1 MSQIRPVALCL
12 LVHEDRILLQEVYH
26 SGVRYLRPPGGGIDF
41 GEPAITAVRREVR
54 EEVGSE
60 ITEPH
65 LVAIWENREKFILH
79 NDQRHEIVFLFR
91 AHLTVEAMHELDV
104 VPIDDNGIQGVA
116 HWYPIHELVT
126 HPTGVLEPATLS
138 DLLLQGSWQQS

>member
-1 MSQIRPVALCL
+1 MAQIRPVALCL

-26 SGVRYLRPPGGGIDF
+26 SGSRYLRPPGGGIDF
-41 GEPAITAVRREVR
+41 GEPAVMAAHREIK

-65 LVAIWENREKFILH
+65 LVAIWENREKFLKH

-91 AHLTVEAMHELDV
+91 AHLKDNSLHDLDI
-104 VPIDDNGIQGVA
+104 VPIDDNGEQGVA
-116 HWYPIHELVT
+116 HWYTIRELQEN
-126 HPTGVLEPATLS
+126 PPGILEPAMLQ
-138 DLLLQGSWQQS
+138 DLLKEGSWLL

>member
-26 SGVRYLRPPGGGIDF
+26 SGSRYLRPPGGGIDF
-41 GEPAITAVRREVR
+41 GEPAIMAVRREIM

-65 LVAIWENREKFILH
+65 LVVIWENREKFLKH

-91 AHLTVEAMHELDV
+91 AHLKTEALHHLEE
-104 VPIDDNGIQGVA
+104 VPIDDNGEKGVA
-116 HWYPIHELVT
+116 YWYSIRKLRDDPQGI
-126 HPTGVLEPATLS
+126 LEPAMLN
-138 DLLLQGSWQQS
+138 DLLRNDDWMQ